1 MTINDNSTKSI
12 NAAIIDLQNQIKQLQ
27 HKIGILN
34 KNQLK
39 EEDIEFPGKVEY
51 ADEAGKAKEAD
62 HAKTA
67 DTAKYT
73 SETENAVHAGYAD
86 NATKATQ
93 DGSGNVITDTYAK
106 KSEVNDLIDDS
117 KTDSAHTWSSEKI
130 ENRLNS
136 KRVFPLYVD
145 NDCKASDLIYFAMK
159 NPDGWIDISLSKMTL
174 RSTSIHNS
182 DIIFKHK
189 LGNYIKQMFPNGDP
203 YRIAGSVDRFS
214 YRQNTGFDL
223 DISGLARTYFADGV
237 QIEQGSGFDD
247 VTGLFGINFR
257 VYAPDY
263 ED

>member
-27 HKIGILN
+27 HKIDILN

-39 EEDIEFPGKVEY
+39 EDDIEFPGKVEY
-51 ADEAGKAKEAD
+51 ADEAGKAI
-62 HAKTA
+62 
-67 DTAKYT
+67 
-73 SETENAVHAGYAD
+73 
-86 NATKATQ
+86 Q
-93 DGSGNVITDTYAK
+93 DGNGNVITSTYAK

-117 KTDSAHTWSSEKI
+117 KTDSAHTWSSKKI
-130 ENRLNS
+130 ENRLTS

-145 NDCKASDLIYFAMK
+145 NDCKARDLFYFAMK

-174 RSTSIHNS
+174 RSTSIHNG

-189 LGNYIKQMFPNGDP
+189 LGNYIKQMFPSGDP
-203 YRIAGSVDRFS
+203 YRVPGAADRFS
-214 YRQNTGFDL
+214 YRQNVGFD
-223 DISGLARTYFADGV
+223 IEFGGLAKAYFDDGV
-237 QIEQGSGFDD
+237 PIASGNGFDD

>member
-27 HKIGILN
+27 HKIGILD

-39 EEDIEFPGKVEY
+39 EDDIEFPGKVEY
-51 ADEAGKAKEAD
+51 ADEAGKAI
-62 HAKTA
+62 
-67 DTAKYT
+67 
-73 SETENAVHAGYAD
+73 
-86 NATKATQ
+86 Q
-93 DGSGNVITDTYAK
+93 DGNGNVITSTYAK
-106 KSEVNDLIDDS
+106 KSEVNNLIDDS

-130 ENRLNS
+130 ENRLTS

-145 NDCKASDLIYFAMK
+145 NDCKASDLTYFAMK
-159 NPDGWIDISLSKMTL
+159 NPDGWIDISLSKMLL

-189 LGNYIKQMFPNGDP
+189 LGNYIKQMFPSGEP
-203 YRIAGSVDRFS
+203 YRIIGSLDRSS
-214 YRQNTGFDL
+214 YRHNTGFD
-223 DISGLARTYFADGV
+223 IEPNGLARTYILDGV
-237 QIEQGSGFDD
+237 PNASSGGFDD